1 LIGSPGFSQ
10 AIHLLLELLAA
21 TLRLGPLAAHLFNV
35 ATPPSSLSVHCRRK
49 RHRSP
54 LRGRRVFAAQR
65 AQLFALDLEHAPAC
79 LLAVQVH
86 LEREDPLLQV
96 LLAFDRSMHPR
107 LCFSTML
114 LGQLEPPRQL
124 ILQLPKLLVGKFA
137 ELFTLVDERGYPAIG
152 LRIIGNAW
160 MSVSRDHRT
169 ACLVILNLRCL
180 EHIT

>member
-1 LIGSPGFSQ
+1 VPLLVRERKAGLGVLNIGDLGDAADLEVERLRPQPGIFV
-10 AIHLLLELLAA
+10 ARAGH
-21 TLRLGPLAAHLFNV
+21 PL
-35 ATPPSSLSVHCRRK
+35 
-49 RHRSP
+49 
-54 LRGRRVFAAQR
+54 AAQR
-65 AQLFALDLEHAPAC
+65 AQLFALDLEHAPAS

-137 ELFTLVDERGYPAIG
+137 ELFTLVDERGNPAIG

-169 ACLVILNLRCL
+169 TCLVILNLRCL